1 LPTGLTSHN
10 VIKLPEETNLSKA
23 PASNSIRDLAAS
35 SGRRLTV
42 FATAVVMAGAP
53 LVALAGAPSASAA
66 GCPAVEVVFARD
78 TGQPAGVGREGQAFV
93 SSLKSQV
100 NGESVG
106 VYAVNYPAS
115 DDFISGAAAGA
126 NDASAHIQGTVANC
140 PNTKLVL
147 GGYSQGAAVIDA
159 ITTAATPGLGFNN
172 PMPPEVADHVAAAVV
187 FGNPS
192 NKVGQPLTTLS
203 PLYGAK
209 AIDLCN
215 GADPVC
221 SSGDD
226 VPAHSTYVQAGVV
239 QQGADFAASR
249 L

>member
-1 LPTGLTSHN
+1 LFTTRTYDP
-10 VIKLPEETNLSKA
+10 
-23 PASNSIRDLAAS
+23 IRGFATS

-42 FATAVVMAGAP
+42 FATS
-53 LVALAGAPSASAA
+53 LVLAGAPFVALTAAPAASAA
-66 GCPAVEVVFARD
+66 GCSAVEVVFARG

-93 SSLKSQV
+93 SALK
-100 NGESVG
+100 NKVG
-106 VYAVNYPAS
+106 GVSVYAVNYPAS
-115 DDFISGAAAGA
+115 DDFIAGAAAGA
-126 NDASAHIQGTVANC
+126 NDASAHIQGTMANC
-140 PNTKLVL
+140 PNTKIVL

-159 ITTAATPGLGFNN
+159 ITTAANPALGFDNIL
-172 PMPPEVADHVAAAVV
+172 PPEAADHVAAAVV

-192 NKVGQPLTTLS
+192 NRLGQPLTTLS

-226 VPAHSTYVQAGVV
+226 VAAHSNYVEAGLVK
-239 QQGADFAASR
+239 QGADFAAGR
-249 L
+249 V

>member
-1 LPTGLTSHN
+1 
-10 VIKLPEETNLSKA
+10 LSWA
-23 PASNSIRDLAAS
+23 HASNSIR
-35 SGRRLTV
+35 GRRLTIV
-42 FATAVVMAGAP
+42 ATSVVLAGAP
-53 LVALAGAPSASAA
+53 LAALAVAPAASAA
-66 GCPAVEVVFARD
+66 GCSAVEVVFARG

-93 SSLKSQV
+93 NSLKSQV
-100 NGESVG
+100 KGKSVG

-115 DDFISGAAAGA
+115 DDFIGGTVAGA

-140 PNTKLVL
+140 PKTKIVL

-159 ITTAATPGLGFNN
+159 ITTAATPTLGFDNVL
-172 PMPPEVADHVAAAVV
+172 PPEVADHVAAAAV

-192 NKVGQPLTTLS
+192 NKLGQPLTTLS

-221 SSGDD
+221 SNGDD
-226 VPAHSTYVQAGVV
+226 VPAHSTYVEAGLV
-239 QQGADFAASR
+239 QQGAAFAAGR

>member
-1 LPTGLTSHN
+1 LSRNRAFHPIRGLGARSSRKLTAIATSL
-10 VIKLPEETNLSKA
+10 VL
-23 PASNSIRDLAAS
+23 
-35 SGRRLTV
+35 
-42 FATAVVMAGAP
+42 AGAP
-53 LVALAGAPSASAA
+53 LVALTAAPAASAA
-66 GCPAVEVVFARD
+66 GCSAVEVVFARG

-93 SSLKSQV
+93 SALKNKVRGVS
-100 NGESVG
+100 

-115 DDFISGAAAGA
+115 DDFIAGAAAGA

-140 PNTKLVL
+140 PNTKIVL

-159 ITTAATPGLGFNN
+159 ITTAGSPALGFDNVV
-172 PMPPEVADHVAAAVV
+172 PPEVADHVAAAVV

-192 NKVGQPLTTLS
+192 NKLGQPLTTLS

-226 VPAHSTYVQAGVV
+226 VAAHSNYVQAGLV
-239 QQGADFAASR
+239 QQGADFAAGR

>member
-1 LPTGLTSHN
+1 
-10 VIKLPEETNLSKA
+10 
-23 PASNSIRDLAAS
+23 
-35 SGRRLTV
+35 
-42 FATAVVMAGAP
+42 
-53 LVALAGAPSASAA
+53 
-66 GCPAVEVVFARD
+66 VEVVFARG

-93 SSLKSQV
+93 NSLKSQV
-100 NGESVG
+100 KGQSVG

-115 DDFISGAAAGA
+115 DDFIAGTVAGA

-140 PNTKLVL
+140 PETKIVL
-147 GGYSQGAAVIDA
+147 AGYSQGAAVIDA
-159 ITTAATPGLGFNN
+159 ITTAANPTLGFDDVL
-172 PMPPEVADHVAAAVV
+172 PPEVADHVAAAVV

-192 NKVGQPLTTLS
+192 NKLGEPLTTLS

-221 SSGDD
+221 SNGDD
-226 VPAHSTYVQAGVV
+226 VPAHSTYVQAGLV
-239 QQGADFAASR
+239 QQGAAFAAGR